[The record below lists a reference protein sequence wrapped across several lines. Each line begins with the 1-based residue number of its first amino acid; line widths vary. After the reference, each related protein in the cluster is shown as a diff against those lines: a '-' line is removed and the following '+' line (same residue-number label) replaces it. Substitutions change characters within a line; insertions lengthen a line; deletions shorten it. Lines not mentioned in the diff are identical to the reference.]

1 MPHTHF
7 QAGLLSLLRP
17 AVVVV
22 SSTLVSTMALAQTE
36 SIVYSFNGVSGG
48 ANPTSQLIAD
58 KAGNL
63 YGTTLGPS
71 DGTVFELIR
80 LTGGQVEEVT
90 LHSFSGSDGSGPLG
104 GLVMD
109 SKGNLYGTTYEGGNY
124 GSGVV
129 YELQPTATG
138 SWDFTVIHNFH
149 YDGVSNFDGLHP
161 AATLVLDGKG
171 NLYGTTE
178 IGGTGLCNEAT
189 DTINRTVSPPKGG
202 SSYSCGTVFEVSPQ
216 KGGNWSE
223 QVIHNFQ
230 GTDGGLPL
238 ASMIFDRGG
247 NLFGTT
253 ASGGFD
259 GNLCVGVWVSGCGTV
274 FELARNSNG
283 SWTESVLYY
292 FQENQTGV
300 SDSSVPA
307 SGLRF
312 DAAGNLFGANGG
324 VFQEGGALFELSP
337 GSGGSWT
344 ETTLINLDNEAA
356 GFGAVGNP
364 LQDSV
369 GNLYGTTQYGSAPG
383 ASDSRSR
390 GNDSARPP
398 KPFGPGTVYKLS
410 PTESGSWTA
419 TWLHTFGTG
428 TDGIAP
434 AAGLL
439 RMGNAL
445 YGTTLDGG
453 ANGYGTVF
461 RLVP

>member
-1 MPHTHF
+1 M
-7 QAGLLSLLRP
+7 
-17 AVVVV
+17 
-22 SSTLVSTMALAQTE
+22 
-36 SIVYSFNGVSGG
+36 
-48 ANPTSQLIAD
+48 
-58 KAGNL
+58 
-63 YGTTLGPS
+63 
-71 DGTVFELIR
+71 
-80 LTGGQVEEVT
+80 
-90 LHSFSGSDGSGPLG
+90 
-104 GLVMD
+104 
-109 SKGNLYGTTYEGGNY
+109 
-124 GSGVV
+124 
-129 YELQPTATG
+129 
-138 SWDFTVIHNFH
+138 
-149 YDGVSNFDGLHP
+149 
-161 AATLVLDGKG
+161 
-171 NLYGTTE
+171 
-178 IGGTGLCNEAT
+178 
-189 DTINRTVSPPKGG
+189 
-202 SSYSCGTVFEVSPQ
+202 
-216 KGGNWSE
+216 
-223 QVIHNFQ
+223 
-230 GTDGGLPL
+230 
-238 ASMIFDRGG
+238 
-247 NLFGTT
+247 
-253 ASGGFD
+253 
-259 GNLCVGVWVSGCGTV
+259 WVSGCGTV

-283 SWTESVLYY
+283 SWPESVLYY

-300 SDSSVPA
+300 SHSSVPA

-390 GNDSARPP
+390 GNHSARPP

>member
-1 MPHTHF
+1 MQFPASCSPTRCRLDFIVPLPQILPRASNRTRFLLKEHIDAAHSFPSRTAQFAPPSRGRRILHT
-7 QAGLLSLLRP
+7 QSAP
-17 AVVVV
+17 WP
-22 SSTLVSTMALAQTE
+22 LAQTE

-247 NLFGTT
+247 NLF
-253 ASGGFD
+253 AHH
-259 GNLCVGVWVSGCGTV
+259 
-274 FELARNSNG
+274 
-283 SWTESVLYY
+283 
-292 FQENQTGV
+292 
-300 SDSSVPA
+300 
-307 SGLRF
+307 GL
-312 DAAGNLFGANGG
+312 GQL
-324 VFQEGGALFELSP
+324 
-337 GSGGSWT
+337 
-344 ETTLINLDNEAA
+344 
-356 GFGAVGNP
+356 
-364 LQDSV
+364 
-369 GNLYGTTQYGSAPG
+369 
-383 ASDSRSR
+383 
-390 GNDSARPP
+390 
-398 KPFGPGTVYKLS
+398 
-410 PTESGSWTA
+410 
-419 TWLHTFGTG
+419 
-428 TDGIAP
+428 
-434 AAGLL
+434 
-439 RMGNAL
+439 
-445 YGTTLDGG
+445 
-453 ANGYGTVF
+453 
-461 RLVP
+461 